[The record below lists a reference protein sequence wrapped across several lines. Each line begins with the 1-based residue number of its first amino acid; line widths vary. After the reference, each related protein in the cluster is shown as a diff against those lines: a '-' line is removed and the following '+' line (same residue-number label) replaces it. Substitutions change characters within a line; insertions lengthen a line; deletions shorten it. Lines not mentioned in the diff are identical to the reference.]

1 MSFETKRITHLTS
14 AHPRYDIRVLLKE
27 CQSLSFYGFNTSL
40 IVADGRGSEVFSGV
54 HIFDVGSSKGRLSR
68 MLHVPHLVF
77 RKAVELDSDVYHIHD
92 PELLPIGMKLR
103 KLGKKVLFDSHED
116 VPKQILGKHYLHP
129 ILRKL
134 ISKAYAFYECYA
146 CSRFDGVIAATP
158 FIRDKFKLINQQT
171 IDVNNFPI
179 LSEFDGVQDCIKSP
193 DEVCYIGTI
202 AQVRGVLELVT
213 AMELTNSE
221 VRLNMVGAFAEKNIQ
236 DKVRKQP
243 GWSRI
248 NYLGVQDRQGVG
260 EVLGKSIAGLVNL
273 HPLINYLDAL
283 PIKMFEYMSAGI
295 PVIASDF
302 PLWREILEDDECGI
316 CVNPLNP
323 QDIANAINYLVA
335 HPEEAKRMGE
345 NGRRAIQEKFN
356 WSIEEK
362 KLIQF
367 YEEVLKD
374 KLIKE

>member
-1 MSFETKRITHLTS
+1 MVRVAHLTS
-14 AHPRYDIRVLLKE
+14 AHPRYDIRIFVKE
-27 CQSLSFYGFNTSL
+27 CQSLYLSGNEVFL
-40 IVADGRGSEVFSGV
+40 VIADGRGSEILNGV
-54 HIFDVGSSKGRLSR
+54 QIFDVGCSKGRLNR

-77 RKAVELDSDVYHIHD
+77 LKAIELEAEVYHLHD
-92 PELLPIGMKLR
+92 PELLPIGMKLK

-116 VPKQILGKHYLHP
+116 IPNQILGKHYLHTL
-129 ILRKL
+129 LRKL
-134 ISKAYAFYECYA
+134 ISKSYAFYEEYA
-146 CSRFDGVIAATP
+146 CLRFDGVVAATP
-158 FIRDKFKLINQQT
+158 YIRDKFKLINQQT
-171 IDVNNFPI
+171 IDINNFPI
-179 LSEFDGVQDCIKSP
+179 LSEFEGIKWEEKSLN
-193 DEVCYIGTI
+193 EICYVGTI

-213 AMELTNSE
+213 AMNLTNSE
-221 VRLNMVGAFAEKNIQ
+221 VRLNMVGAFVERNIQ
-236 DKVRKQP
+236 DFVSLQP
-243 GWSRI
+243 GWKKV

-260 EVLGKSIAGLVNL
+260 VVLGRSVAGLVNL

-302 PLWREILEDDECGI
+302 PLWREILEDNECGI
-316 CVNPLNP
+316 CVNPLDP
-323 QDIANAINYLVA
+323 QDIANAINYLIS

-345 NGRRAIQEKFN
+345 NGRHAVLEKFN

-374 KLIKE
+374 KLIKK

>member
-1 MSFETKRITHLTS
+1 VKRIAHLTS
-14 AHPRYDIRVLLKE
+14 AHPRDDIRIFIKQ
-27 CQSLSFYGFNTSL
+27 CQSLSHHGYDVSVV
-40 IVADGRGSEVFSGV
+40 VADGLGNFCDGAYKVIDAGAST
-54 HIFDVGSSKGRLSR
+54 GRTNRILKAPKRVLNHALS
-68 MLHVPHLVF
+68 LNADIYHL
-77 RKAVELDSDVYHIHD
+77 HD
-92 PELLPIGMKLR
+92 PELIPIGLKLKR
-103 KLGKKVLFDSHED
+103 LGKKVIFDSHED

-134 ISKAYAFYECYA
+134 ISKAYAFYESYA

-179 LSEFDGVQDCIKSP
+179 LSEFYGVQDSVKYP
-193 DEVCYIGTI
+193 DEVCYVGTI
-202 AQVRGVLELVT
+202 AQVRGVLELVA
-213 AMELTNSE
+213 AMELTYPG
-221 VRLNMVGAFAEKNIQ
+221 VRLNMVGAFAQKNLHER
-236 DKVRKQP
+236 VSVQP
-243 GWSRI
+243 GWKKV
-248 NYLGVQDRQGVG
+248 NYLGLQDRHGVG
-260 EVLGKSIAGLVNL
+260 VVLERSVAGLVNL

-302 PLWREILEDDECGI
+302 PLWREILEDNECGI

-323 QDIANAINYLVA
+323 QDIANAINYLIS
-335 HPEEAKRMGE
+335 HPEKAEIMGE
-345 NGRRAIQEKFN
+345 NGRRAVLEKFN

-374 KLIKE
+374 QFIKE

>member
-1 MSFETKRITHLTS
+1 MKRVAHLTS
-14 AHPRYDIRVLLKE
+14 AHPRDDIRIFTKQ
-27 CQSLSFYGFNTSL
+27 CQSLSHHGYDVSAV
-40 IVADGRGSEVFSGV
+40 VADGLGDFSNGVYTLIDAGASTGRVNRILKAPQRVFN
-54 HIFDVGSSKGRLSR
+54 HALS
-68 MLHVPHLVF
+68 LDADIYHL
-77 RKAVELDSDVYHIHD
+77 HD
-92 PELLPIGMKLR
+92 PELIPIGLKLKR
-103 KLGKKVLFDSHED
+103 LGKKVIFDSHED
-116 VPKQILGKHYLHP
+116 VSKQILGKHYMHP

-134 ISKAYAFYECYA
+134 ISKAYAFYESYA

-158 FIRDKFKLINQQT
+158 FIRDKFKLINQQA

-179 LSEFDGVQDCIKSP
+179 LSEFDGVQGFVKSP
-193 DEVCYIGTI
+193 GEVCYVGTI
-202 AQVRGVLELVT
+202 ARVRGVLELVA
-213 AMELTNSE
+213 AMELTYPG

-236 DKVRKQP
+236 EKVSKQP
-243 GWSRI
+243 GWSSI

-302 PLWREILEDDECGI
+302 PLWREILEDNECGI
-316 CVNPLNP
+316 CVNPLDP
-323 QDIANAINYLVA
+323 QDIANAINHLIS
-335 HPEEAKRMGE
+335 HPEKAKRMGE
-345 NGRRAIQEKFN
+345 NGRRAILEKFN

>member
-1 MSFETKRITHLTS
+1 MKKIAHLTS

-27 CQSLSFYGFNTSL
+27 CQSLSYHGFNTSL
-40 IVADGRGSEVFSGV
+40 VVADGRGSEVFNGV
-54 HIFDVGSSKGRLSR
+54 HIFDVGCSRGRLSR

-92 PELLPIGMKLR
+92 PELLPIGMKLK
-103 KLGKKVLFDSHED
+103 KLGKKVIFDSHED

-134 ISKAYAFYECYA
+134 ISKAYAFYEYYA

-179 LSEFDGVQDCIKSP
+179 LSEFDGVQDYVKSP
-193 DEVCYIGTI
+193 DEVCYVGTI
-202 AQVRGVLELVT
+202 AQVRGVLELVA
-213 AMELTNSE
+213 AMELTYPG

-236 DKVRKQP
+236 EKVIKQP
-243 GWSRI
+243 GWSNI

-260 EVLGKSIAGLVNL
+260 EVLRKSIAGLVNL

-302 PLWREILEDDECGI
+302 PLWREILEDNDCGI
-316 CVNPLNP
+316 CVNPLDP
-323 QDIANAINYLVA
+323 QDIANAINHLIS
-335 HPEEAKRMGE
+335 HPENAKRMGE
-345 NGRRAIQEKFN
+345 NGRRAILEKFN

-362 KLIQF
+362 KLIHF
-367 YEEVLKD
+367 YEDVFKD
-374 KLIKE
+374 NLIKKK